1 MVYDVLS
8 SRKSYTTHPISY
20 ILFMTDTEQI
30 FTALGGQF
38 VTPADALAE
47 KLKTIRAIVF
57 DWDGVFNDGIKTEAG
72 SSSFS
77 EVDSMGTNLLRFGL
91 WLHHGGQLPAAAII
105 TGVTNELADA
115 LVRREHFH
123 ACYSQAKHKID
134 VLGHFLA
141 EHNLQPHEVAFF
153 FDDALD
159 LSVADV
165 AGVRIMVRRSA
176 NPLFTKY
183 VVQNGLVDYLTGS
196 QSGQFAVR
204 EGCELMLGL
213 LGQFDTVMAERLRY
227 KPVYDQYYQQR
238 QAVEPSYWT
247 VGANGPEQKIR

>member
-1 MVYDVLS
+1 
-8 SRKSYTTHPISY
+8 
-20 ILFMTDTEQI
+20 MTELEQT

-38 VTPADALAE
+38 VTSADALTE
-47 KLKTIRAIVF
+47 KLKAIRAIVF

-77 EVDSMGTNLLRFGL
+77 EVDSMGTNLLRFGF
-91 WLHHGGQLPAAAII
+91 WLHHGGQLPAVAIV
-105 TGVTNELADA
+105 TGVTNNLADA
-115 LVRREHFH
+115 LVGREHFH
-123 ACYSQAKHKID
+123 ACYSQAKNKVE
-134 VLGHFLA
+134 VLAHFLDQ
-141 EHNLQPHEVAFF
+141 HNLQPKDVAFF

-159 LSVADV
+159 LSVAEV
-165 AGVRIMVRRSA
+165 AGVRIMVRRKA

-183 VVQNGLVDYLTGS
+183 VIQHGYADYVTGC

-227 KPVYDQYYQQR
+227 RPVYDQYYQQR
-238 QAVEPSYWT
+238 QAIEPDYWT
-247 VGANGPEQKIR
+247 VGVDGPERKNV

>member
-1 MVYDVLS
+1 
-8 SRKSYTTHPISY
+8 
-20 ILFMTDTEQI
+20 MTDIQQT

-38 VTPADALAE
+38 VTPVHILTE
-47 KLKTIRAIVF
+47 KLKAVRAIVF

-77 EVDSMGTNLLRFGL
+77 EVDSMGTNLLRFGF
-91 WLHHGGQLPAAAII
+91 WLHHGGKLPAAAVI
-105 TGVTNELADA
+105 TGVTNGLADA

-134 VLGHFLA
+134 VLAHFLA

-159 LSVADV
+159 LSVAEV
-165 AGVRIMVRRSA
+165 AGVRIMVRRNA
-176 NPLFTKY
+176 NPLFTNY
-183 VVQNGLVDYLTGS
+183 VVQNGLVDYVTGS

-213 LGQFDTVMAERLRY
+213 LGLFDTVMAERLRY

-238 QAVEPSYWT
+238 QAVESSYWT
-247 VGANGPEQKIR
+247 VGVSGPERKRIEFV

>member
-1 MVYDVLS
+1 MS
-8 SRKSYTTHPISY
+8 EI
-20 ILFMTDTEQI
+20 EQI
-30 FTALGGQF
+30 FSALGGQF
-38 VTPADALAE
+38 ITPADALAE
-47 KLKTIRAIVF
+47 KLRSVRAIVF
-57 DWDGVFNDGIKTEAG
+57 DWDGVFNDGIKTESG

-105 TGVTNELADA
+105 TGVTNVLAET

-123 ACYSQAKHKID
+123 ACYSQAKHKVD
-134 VLGHFLA
+134 VLTHFLNQ
-141 EHNLQPHEVAFF
+141 HNLKPQEVAFF

-159 LSVADV
+159 LSVAEV

-176 NPLFTKY
+176 NPLFTNY
-183 VVQNGLVDYLTGS
+183 VVKNGLVDYVTGS

-204 EGCELMLGL
+204 EGCELILGL

-227 KPVYDQYYQQR
+227 QPLYDQYYQQR
-238 QAVEPSYWT
+238 QAVEPTYWT
-247 VGANGPEQKIR
+247 VGKDGPERKFLTVPA